1 MRMIIVKIVMID
13 GDKIGVEINSK
24 SCLNKLTLSKRVRPT
39 GNQVTPIGP
48 LEHWVGLA
56 SALLKYF
63 HGNET
68 VCQSRYKIKVL
79 FSELRILKL

>member
-1 MRMIIVKIVMID
+1 MSMVEMRMIIVKIVMID

-48 LEHWVGLA
+48 LEHRVG
-56 SALLKYF
+56 KCF
-63 HGNET
+63 VEIF
-68 VCQSRYKIKVL
+68 SR
-79 FSELRILKL
+79 E